1 MTITFDGIIEFL
13 KVVPGIL
20 LFPFSFYFGY
30 KKIGHSVGCQVTI
43 QISRVLGIYINS
55 IVFQNHKDRPIA
67 IMEIFGIQNNVK
79 FQIEV
84 PKTPIL
90 LKGLETIVVK
100 PELYTKYVVKGE
112 RFEVNMKDI
121 VSLQIFVVTPE
132 KTIPCKHIFRPE
144 SELEKYHKGREVA
157 DKIRCQFNDV
167 VYGEKSRFAIVHYDG
182 KVTKTTTVD
191 EHGFI
196 DDSDLFG
203 CSHIPVSNLTTTG
216 IKAYL
221 KGKTGLDV
229 TAFELDH
236 D

>member
-30 KKIGHSVGCQVTI
+30 KKIGHSVGCKVSI
-43 QISRVLGIYINS
+43 RNSRVLGVYINS
-55 IVFQNHKDRPIA
+55 IVFQNYKDRPIA
-67 IMEIFGIQNNVK
+67 ITEVFGIQNNVK
-79 FQIEV
+79 FQIEE

-100 PELYTKYVVKGE
+100 PEEYTKYVCKGE
-112 RFEVNMKDI
+112 RFEVDMKDI
-121 VSLQIFVVTPE
+121 ASLQIFVVTPE
-132 KTIPCKHIFRPE
+132 KTIPCKHIFRPDD
-144 SELEKYHKGREVA
+144 ELEKYHKGREVA
-157 DKIRCQFNDV
+157 HKITRRFNDV

-182 KVTKTTTVD
+182 KVSKTTTVD

-203 CSHIPVSNLTTTG
+203 CSHIPVSNLTPTG

-221 KGKTGLDV
+221 KDNTGMDV
-229 TAFELDH
+229 TAFELEH